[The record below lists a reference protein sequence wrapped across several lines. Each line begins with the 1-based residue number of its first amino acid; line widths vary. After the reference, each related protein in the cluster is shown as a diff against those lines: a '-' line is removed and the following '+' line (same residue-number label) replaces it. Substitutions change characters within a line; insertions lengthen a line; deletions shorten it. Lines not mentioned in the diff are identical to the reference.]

1 MAFPAQLKYALAAHS
16 VTVDRLPLQ
25 PLPQNFRVMVD
36 EIKHWSAAE
45 NDGVAVSYFFRQY
58 ALFVSAQFDL
68 ITNHNGYFACSWQ
81 ELRFDRV
88 HNYGY
93 NLLQTH
99 IDSQHFL
106 TIPPENRFAA
116 MHFVLYEQTHKLIAE
131 FRKFVKISPITLW
144 ENILG
149 SLLWFYA
156 SLEKRQPRRA
166 AEDMEWLL
174 EPANWYPIR
183 TSYMQKLI
191 GSQPLERAVS
201 SPLRKT
207 CCLYKELPNF
217 ATCTFCPQPK

>member
-1 MAFPAQLKYALAAHS
+1 MPFPDQLKYSLAAHS
-16 VTVDRLPLQ
+16 VAVDQPPLR
-25 PLPQNFRVMVD
+25 PLPQDLKSMMDDIR
-36 EIKHWSAAE
+36 HWSGAQ

-68 ITNHNGYFACSWQ
+68 ITSHNGYFACSWQ
-81 ELRFDRV
+81 ELQFSRV
-88 HNYGY
+88 RNYGY

-99 IDSQHFL
+99 ADSRNFL
-106 TIPPENRFAA
+106 AILPENRFAA
-116 MHFVLYEQTHKLIAE
+116 MHFVLYRQTEEFIAE
-131 FRKFVKISPITLW
+131 FRKLVKISPITLW

-174 EPANWYPIR
+174 ESKNWHPIK

-191 GSQPLERAVS
+191 GSQPLERAIS

-207 CCLYKELPNF
+207 CCLYKELPDF
-217 ATCTFCPQPK
+217 AVCTFCPSPK